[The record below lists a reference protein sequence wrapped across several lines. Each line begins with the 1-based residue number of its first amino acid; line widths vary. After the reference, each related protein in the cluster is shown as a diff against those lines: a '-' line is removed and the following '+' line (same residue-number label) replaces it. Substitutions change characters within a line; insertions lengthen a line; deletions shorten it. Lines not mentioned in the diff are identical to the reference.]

1 MFRQLHKRV
10 SRLSAPL
17 WLILLGLIPATLS
30 ARDFTYEGLTYTVIS
45 EADHTVKTKAGY
57 ITQENYTDPL
67 GNQWIF
73 ETLNPGN
80 TVKGELTIPSK
91 VNDGTNFYIVKEIGN
106 LGFCEN
112 TGLTSVTIPNSV
124 TSIGKKAFMNCRS
137 LASVSIPSSVTF
149 ISDEAFRDC
158 RLLASISIPS
168 SVTSIG
174 ESAFYYCSSLASVS
188 IPSSVT
194 SIGKWV
200 FAGCSSLASVSIPS
214 SVTSIGDYAFR
225 GCSSLA
231 SVSIPSSVTSI
242 GSSAFS
248 GCSSLASISI
258 PSSVT
263 SIGYEA
269 FSGCSSLASISIPS
283 SVTSIGSSAFS
294 GCSSLA
300 SVSIPSSV
308 TSIGSRAFSGCS
320 SLASVSIPSSVTSIA
335 YHTFEGCSSLTSV
348 SIPSSV
354 TSIGEGAFNGCSS
367 LASISIPN
375 PVTSIEDNTFKGCS
389 SLTSVS
395 IPSLVT
401 SIGNEAFSNCS
412 KLSSINIPDGV
423 KTIGQYAF
431 SNCPISELHFG
442 KSVYSLGTSDGTA
455 EAPAFS
461 HSIFDG
467 CSNLKT
473 ITVSDDNPYFIAYKD
488 ALVIKPDSMMVY
500 CPDLSRTSCT
510 IPATVRKIAANSFE
524 NCNNL
529 ASVSIPATVKE
540 FADSLWYNC
549 NSLRQVIYLAKD
561 PATANKN
568 IFNDAT
574 YSKGTLHCP
583 KNSMDKYYLA
593 IPWGWFE
600 KMEAASGCFL
610 NSDLMTLEPGDSY
623 QLTAEA
629 ITEDG
634 RPFTYKW
641 SSSNPAVASVDSN
654 GLVKAIAKG
663 EAEIKVIAT
672 DNKGNTLEAIC
683 AVTVKY
689 ILSISHSAINISAD
703 ESFQL
708 GIVSKFEDLKIN
720 WSTSDP
726 AVAYVNNC
734 GLVTAMC
741 ESGECVVSAEVEGE
755 TVECKVYV
763 GIETGTIPEGVNYTT
778 DKSSKTITIT
788 ESPDAKGDIVIPM
801 NVIIDG
807 DVYTVTKLDERAFAD
822 AYSRITSIFVP
833 NSVTEIAKHAFIHC
847 ENLTYLHLG
856 SELKSLGEGALGF
869 CKATVLECEAVTP
882 PTLGVDCLW
891 SSSIGTLRVPAE
903 SVSAYKNTGWKSVG
917 KTVEGVDFGSSRQSR
932 APEMGGVEPTAIIY
946 ESVTRD
952 PDMLNVRLEPV
963 GASTV
968 IDWTSSNPEVATI
981 DRGLIT
987 FLSKKG
993 ETVFGAT
1000 TESGLKA
1007 TSPSM
1012 SEESSAIDDVI
1023 APETVHPNDIYNLQ
1037 GICLKRNATD
1047 DDIKSLRPG
1056 LYIIAGKK
1064 VIVK

>member
-80 TVKGELTIPSK
+80 TVKGELTIPSR

-112 TGLTSVTIPNSV
+112 AGLTSVTIPNSV
-124 TSIGKKAFMNCRS
+124 TSIGKKAFMNC
-137 LASVSIPSSVTF
+137 
-149 ISDEAFRDC
+149 
-158 RLLASISIPS
+158 
-168 SVTSIG
+168 
-174 ESAFYYCSSLASVS
+174 SSLASVS

-194 SIGKWV
+194 SISDET
-200 FAGCSSLASVSIPS
+200 FSGCRSLASVSIPS
-214 SVTSIGDYAFR
+214 SVTSIGEGAFC
-225 GCSSLA
+225 GCSALA

-242 GSSAFS
+242 GNSAFS
-248 GCSSLASISI
+248 GCSALASVSI

-263 SIGYEA
+263 SIGNSA
-269 FSGCSSLASISIPS
+269 FSGCSALASVSIPS
-283 SVTSIGSSAFS
+283 SVTSISDETFSGCSSLTSVTIPSSVTAISDWAFASCSSLTSVSIPSSVTAIGTHAFS

-308 TSIGSRAFSGCS
+308 TSIEDFTFSSCS
-320 SLASVSIPSSVTSIA
+320 SLASVSIPSSVTSIGDGA
-335 YHTFEGCSSLTSV
+335 FYRCSSLASV

-354 TSIGEGAFNGCSS
+354 TSIGVGTFSDCSALASVSIPSSVTSIGNSAFSDCSS
-367 LASISIPN
+367 LAS
-375 PVTSIEDNTFKGCS
+375 VT
-389 SLTSVS
+389 
-395 IPSLVT
+395 IPSSVT
-401 SIGNEAFSNCS
+401 SIGDKAFENCSILTAINLPDAVEKIGEDAFS
-412 KLSSINIPDGV
+412 G
-423 KTIGQYAF
+423 
-431 SNCPISELHFG
+431 CPISELNFG
-442 KSVYSLGTSDGTA
+442 KSLFSLGTLTGTT
-455 EAPAFS
+455 EKPGFS
-461 HSIFDG
+461 RSIFDR
-467 CSNLKT
+467 CPDLKI
-473 ITVSDDNPYFIAYKD
+473 ITVSKDNPYFIANKD
-488 ALVIKPDSMMVY
+488 AFIIKPDSMMVY
-500 CPDLSRTSCT
+500 CPDFSRTSCT
-510 IPATVRKIAANSFE
+510 IPPTVSKFAADAFK
-524 NCNNL
+524 NCNSL
-529 ASVSIPATVKE
+529 ITISIPATVKE
-540 FADSLWYNC
+540 FADRLWHNCESLHN
-549 NSLRQVIYLAKD
+549 VVYLAET

-568 IFNDAT
+568 IFNDET
-574 YSKGTLHCP
+574 YSEGTLYCP
-583 KNSMDKYYLA
+583 KNSMDKYF
-593 IPWGWFE
+593 ITTPWGWFE
-600 KMEAASGCFL
+600 KMEAANQCILTTYSI
-610 NSDLMTLEPGDSY
+610 TLEPGANY

-629 ITEDG
+629 ITEDS

-663 EAEIKVIAT
+663 SAEIKVIAT
-672 DNKGNTLEAIC
+672 DNEGNTMEATC

-689 ILSISHSAINISAD
+689 ILSIISHSAIRILSD

-708 GIVSKFEDLKIN
+708 GIVSKLENLKIN
-720 WSTSDP
+720 WSSSDP

-741 ESGECVVSAEVEGE
+741 ESGKCVISAEVEGE
-755 TVECKVYV
+755 TMECKVNV
-763 GIETGTIPEGVNYTT
+763 GIETGTIPEDVNYTT

-788 ESPDAKGDIVIPM
+788 ESPNAKGDIVIPM
-801 NVIIDG
+801 NVRIGGEI
-807 DVYTVTKLDERAFAD
+807 YTVTKLGERAFAD
-822 AYSRITSIFVP
+822 AYSRITSIYVP

-856 SELKSLGEGALGF
+856 RELKSIGEGAIAY
-869 CKATVLECEAVTP
+869 CNPTVLECEAVTP
-882 PTLGVDCLW
+882 PTLSMDCFCV
-891 SSSIGTLRVPAE
+891 SFIGTLRVPAE
-903 SVSAYKNTGWKSVG
+903 SVSAYKNTYTSGAYGWRGVG
-917 KTVEGVDFGSSRQSR
+917 NTVEGVNFDQTI
-932 APEMGGVEPTAIIY
+932 EPTAIIY

-987 FLSKKG
+987 FLSKDG

-1056 LYIIAGKK
+1056 LYIIGGKK